1 MKKII
6 LIALVLLFAS
16 CGSDVKPVEV
26 KLDSAAVADSS
37 VVVLDSNVA
46 EIKQIWLEWQK
57 L

>member
-6 LIALVLLFAS
+6 LIALVLLLAS

-26 KLDSAAVADSS
+26 KSDSAAVADSS

-46 EIKQIWLEWQK
+46 EIK
-57 L
+57 

>member
-6 LIALVLLFAS
+6 LIALVLLLAS

-26 KLDSAAVADSS
+26 KSDSVAVADSS

-46 EIKQIWLEWQK
+46 EIK
-57 L
+57 